1 MALTPEKQATDKVSP
16 RNTDFSLGNAKG
28 YNINNLSYPTGVSSE
43 PDLLHYV
50 SFFFNMRGKS
60 SIFADKP
67 PGDNLA
73 MGVVEGEVRADP
85 SKLGRPIILGGVA
98 MGVTATLGLGRIV
111 GNYVMEKSMAAGMTA
126 KMAGQK
132 ALIAQVGVGAAAGA
146 LGGIAAAIAVKP
158 DTTYRISDVITLH
171 LPHAPKVSYNVS
183 YAEVE
188 LGTLAGMISG
198 GSSAAD
204 TTRSAMVAESIGALV
219 LAGSAAGANNAAAM
233 LSKKIGMNAPITG
246 EQVMSAA
253 RIAEGASL
261 NPFRE
266 VLFKGVAMRRHS
278 FNYTF
283 MPKSKEESD
292 NIHNI
297 LKVFRYHAM
306 PELSTGSLYMIH
318 PSEVV
323 AQIYF
328 NGKENLNFPKMATSV
343 IETVDITYG
352 GDKFSS
358 FRDGSPVEIHL
369 TLVLREISTVTK
381 KSVQEGY

>member
-16 RNTDFSLGNAKG
+16 RNTEFSLGNAKG
-28 YNINNLSYPTGVSSE
+28 YNINNLSYPSGVSTE

-73 MGVVEGEVRADP
+73 MGVVEGETRIDP
-85 SKLGRPIILGGVA
+85 TKLGRPIELGGVA

-111 GNYVMEKSMAAGMTA
+111 GNAVLNKSRASGMSANAAN
-126 KMAGQK
+126 KK
-132 ALIAQVGVGAAAGA
+132 ALLAQVGVGAA
-146 LGGIAAAIAVKP
+146 GGVLVGVAAAIVVKP
-158 DTTYRISDVITLH
+158 DTTYRISDVVTLH

-188 LGTLAGMISG
+188 LGTLAGLISG

-204 TTRSAMVAESIGALV
+204 TTRSALARESVGALI
-219 LAGSAAGANNAAAM
+219 LAGSAAGANNAAAA

-246 EQVMSAA
+246 EQIMSAA
-253 RIAEGASL
+253 RIAEGQSL

-278 FNYTF
+278 FNYVF

-328 NGKENLNFPKMATSV
+328 NGQENLNFPKMATSV
-343 IETVDITYG
+343 IESVDITYG
-352 GDKFSS
+352 GDKFAS
-358 FRDGSPVEIHL
+358 FRDGSPVEIHM
-369 TLVLREISTVTK
+369 TLILREISTVTK